1 MDAVAHVPNRP
12 SLDLKITQMGQ
23 GFPGGEAVAV
33 VLDPAAEQDG
43 KAVDRAMRLGE
54 ALMERV
60 EAIMVAMGKRIET
73 GVETGEGLAVRG
85 EDQET
90 VGEGAKLVDR
100 GEPVTQRIAFGLA
113 EAQ

>member
-43 KAVDRAMRLGE
+43 KAVDRAMRLG
-54 ALMERV
+54 
-60 EAIMVAMGKRIET
+60 
-73 GVETGEGLAVRG
+73 
-85 EDQET
+85 
-90 VGEGAKLVDR
+90 
-100 GEPVTQRIAFGLA
+100 
-113 EAQ
+113 